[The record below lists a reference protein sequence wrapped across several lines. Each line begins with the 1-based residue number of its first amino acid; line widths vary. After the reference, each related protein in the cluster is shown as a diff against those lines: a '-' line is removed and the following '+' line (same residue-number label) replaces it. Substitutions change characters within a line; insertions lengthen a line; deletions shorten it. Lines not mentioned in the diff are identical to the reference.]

1 MRDRSILAAL
11 MQCPSSS
18 CNRKYTTIGAQTAPG
33 ADPASQFQKI
43 AKTYPVRARD
53 SSEPQPRS
61 NAFAQRA
68 QELARDKSRDAN
80 ADHSNHD
87 LFVRAADVRVPDEE
101 SKAAAARA
109 ADLAPP
115 ARDHFRRHH
124 DFPGNSHSDRRADHD
139 RWQRAGQDNAPE
151 NIRLARSHRSR
162 RLKVAQIDASRAAH
176 DVDDDREKCTEEG
189 HESNRHL
196 LRRPEEDRSRN
207 PGKRR
212 YWSQHLE
219 NGKAHAKRGSTDREE
234 QANA

>member
-1 MRDRSILAAL
+1 MRDRRILASL
-11 MQCPSSS
+11 MQYPSSS

-43 AKTYPVRARD
+43 AKTFPVRARD

-61 NAFAQRA
+61 NAFAQGA
-68 QELARDKSRDAN
+68 QELARNKSRDAN

-101 SKAAAARA
+101 SEAAAARA

-124 DFPGNSHSDRRADHD
+124 DFPGNSHSNRRADHD

-162 RLKVAQIDASRAAH
+162 RLEVAHVDGARAAY
-176 DVDDDREKCTEEG
+176 DIDNDRVKRAQEG
-189 HESNRHL
+189 HERNRHL
-196 LRRPEEDRSRN
+196 LCRPEKDRGRH

-212 YWSQHLE
+212 YRSQHLE
-219 NGKAHAKRGSTDREE
+219 HRKAHAKRGAADREE
-234 QANA
+234 